1 MPGIADLLPDFSLLL
16 VDLSKTSNEELR
28 SWALEAFPKAA
39 LFALRDARDPAKLLQ
54 DFDHWGALLGEA
66 SEAPAGMDA
75 IRQLIQYIAQ
85 ASPNLNIKDFRG
97 KIRQY
102 LPKAEAELMTIYEQA
117 RQVGL
122 QQGIE
127 QGIEQGIGQGIE
139 QGIHRGRI
147 EQLLELLELKFG
159 ELPSEY
165 AARLQSATATDIHR
179 YAKRM
184 LTADS
189 LAAVFADPA

>member
-1 MPGIADLLPDFSLLL
+1 MPNFSLLL
-16 VDLSKTSNEELR
+16 VDLSKTSNAELK
-28 SWALEAFPKAA
+28 SWALAAFPKAA

-54 DFDHWGALLGEA
+54 DFEHWGPLIAQA
-66 SEAPAGMDA
+66 AEAPPRMDA
-75 IRQLIQYIAQ
+75 IRQLVQYIAQ
-85 ASPNLNIKDFRG
+85 ASPNLNIDDFRA

-122 QQGIE
+122 QQGI
-127 QGIEQGIGQGIE
+127 GQGNL
-139 QGIHRGRI
+139 RGRI
-147 EQLLELLELKFG
+147 EQLSELLELKFG